1 MAYEVRYTDLANKGV
16 ITVED
21 NTINTETSLQLPGRF
36 TNSYGQ
42 LISENLLHLLENFA
56 NNTAP
61 ERPVEGQLW
70 YDTTDGVDQLK
81 IYDGTGWISASGLK
95 KSAQEPAAS
104 NSNEGDLWVDTD
116 NQQLYLYTG
125 SNWILVGPTFSDGL
139 VTGATPVELVGQDNV
154 TYVVLQIQ
162 IQDVVVGIISNN
174 QFSPKSRIA
183 GFDTIFKGF
192 NLISGSD
199 YQFVGIASTS
209 AALRV
214 TNDPNSG
221 TLNVSANDFLRGDVP
236 STTTEQIRIKNND
249 GLQIGAGGQLNIGV
263 EGEAGIIQ
271 HNTSG
276 SNIDIR
282 VRDGSQTKTVIR
294 VDSTTNVGINNL
306 APDEALDVIGN
317 IQIAPAAGDATTG
330 VLKVESTVDSDT
342 FANGSITT
350 KGGVGI
356 TKNLNVG
363 GSAQITDLLTTANVL
378 PDSTSTRNIG
388 NSLNRYDQVYANT
401 FFGNVQ
407 GNVSGT
413 VSGKAGSADRL
424 ASATSFAMSGDVSAP
439 SFEFDGKTGSST
451 KTFVTTISNS
461 FISTK
466 NTLYD
471 ANPGDEILINKTSGT
486 EQGLYKISRV
496 NFLKTIPIIPAGVI
510 VPYGGITPPTGWLL
524 CDGSEVRKSDFGDL
538 FIAIGYNFKD
548 PSEISDNGV
557 NFFALPDM
565 RGRFPL
571 GVDNMGGAAANRV
584 TSAGATAIGN
594 NLGSE
599 TTTIGL
605 ENLPE
610 HEHDLRGNSGAQY
623 YAIRDNSGVPAD
635 GTAIQYDAPTG
646 TLAGQALP
654 SSGGVRQSETITDE
668 FGNVVPKLGTPMDIM
683 NPYLA
688 VNYIIYA
695 G

>member
-1 MAYEVRYTDLANKGV
+1 MAYEVKYTDFANKGA

-21 NTINTETSLQLPGRF
+21 NTINSETSLQLPGRF

-56 NNTAP
+56 NTTAP

-70 YDTTDGVDQLK
+70 YDTAEGVDQLK

-104 NSNEGDLWVDTD
+104 NSNSGDLWVDTD

-139 VTGATPVELVGQDNV
+139 VTGATPVELVGQDNN

-162 IQDVVVGIISNN
+162 IQDVVVGIISDG
-174 QFSPKSRIA
+174 QFSPKSRIP
-183 GFDTIFKGF
+183 GFDTVFKGF

-199 YQFVGIASTS
+199 YQFVGTASTA

-214 TNDPNSG
+214 TNDPTG
-221 TLNVSANDFLRGDVP
+221 TANVDANNFLRGDVP
-236 STTTEQIRIKNND
+236 STTNEQIRIKSND
-249 GLQIGAGGQLNIGV
+249 GLQIGSGGQLNVGV

-317 IQIAPAAGDATTG
+317 IQITPEAGDATTG
-330 VLKVESTVDSDT
+330 VLKVESVVDSDT

-363 GSAQITDLLTTANVL
+363 GSAQITDLLTTSNIL

-388 NSLNRYDQVYANT
+388 SNLNRYDQVYANT
-401 FFGNVQ
+401 FFGNLQ

-413 VSGKAGSADRL
+413 VSGKSGSTDRL
-424 ASATSFAMSGDVSAP
+424 ASATSFSMTGDVSAP

-471 ANPGDEILINKTSGT
+471 ATAGDEIIINKTSGT
-486 EQGLYKISRV
+486 EQGLYKISKA

-510 VPYGGITPPTGWLL
+510 VPYGGLTPPTGWLL
-524 CDGSEVRKSDFGDL
+524 CDGSEVRKSEFGDL

-548 PSEISDNGV
+548 PAELSDNGV

-584 TSAGATAIGN
+584 TSAGATAVGN

-599 TTTIGL
+599 SATIDL
-605 ENLPE
+605 DNLPE
-610 HEHDLRGNSGAQY
+610 HEHDMRGSSGAQY
-623 YAIRDNSGVPAD
+623 YAIRDNSGVPD
-635 GTAIQYDAPTG
+635 DPTAIQFDAPTG

-654 SSGGVRQSETITDE
+654 SSGGIRTTGS
-668 FGNVVPKLGTPMDIM
+668 LGEPLDIM
-683 NPYLA
+683 NPYLS
-688 VNYIIYA
+688 VNYIIYT

>member
-1 MAYEVRYTDLANKGV
+1 MAYEVRYTDTANKGV

-56 NNTAP
+56 NNTSP
-61 ERPVEGQLW
+61 DRPVEGQLW
-70 YDTTDGVDQLK
+70 YDTSDGVDQLK

-95 KSAQEPAAS
+95 KSAAEPAAS
-104 NSNEGDLWVDTD
+104 NSNSGDLWVDTD

-139 VTGATPVELVGQDNV
+139 VTGATPVEVVGQDNL

-162 IQDVVVGIISNN
+162 IQDVVVGIISNDN
-174 QFSPKSRIA
+174 FSPKSRIA
-183 GFDTIFKGF
+183 GFDTISKGF

-199 YQFVGIASTS
+199 YQFVGIASS
-209 AALRV
+209 AAALRV
-214 TNDPNSG
+214 TNDPTSG
-221 TLNVSANDFLRGDVP
+221 TVDVSSNDFLRGDVP
-236 STTTEQIRIKNND
+236 STTTEQIRVKSND
-249 GLQIGAGGQLNIGV
+249 GLQIGTGGQLNIGV

-276 SNIDIR
+276 SNIDVR

-306 APDEALDVIGN
+306 APDESLDIIGN
-317 IQIAPAAGDATTG
+317 LQVAPEPGDATTG
-330 VLKVESTVDSDT
+330 IIKVESTVDSDT
-342 FANGSITT
+342 FATGSIVT

-363 GSAQITDLLTTANVL
+363 GSATITSDLTTANIL
-378 PDSTSTRNIG
+378 PDSTSTKNIG
-388 NSLNRYDQVYANT
+388 SSLSRYDQVYANT
-401 FFGNVQ
+401 FFGNLQ

-424 ASATSFAMSGDVSAP
+424 ASATSFSMSGDVSAP
-439 SFEFDGKTGSST
+439 AFEFDGKTGSST
-451 KTFVTTISNS
+451 KTFNTTISNS

-466 NTLYD
+466 TTLYD
-471 ANPGDEILINKTSGT
+471 ATAGDEILINKTSGT
-486 EQGLYKISRV
+486 SQGLYKISKA

-510 VPYGGITPPTGWLL
+510 IPYGGNTPPTGWLF
-524 CDGSEVRKSDFGDL
+524 CDGSEVRKSEFGDL
-538 FIAIGYNFKD
+538 FAAIGFNFKD
-548 PSEISDNGV
+548 PAELSDNGV

-571 GVDNMGGAAANRV
+571 GVDNMGGTVPAGRV
-584 TSAGATAIGN
+584 TSAGATAVGN

-599 TTTIGL
+599 NTTIGV

-610 HEHDLRGNSGAQY
+610 HEHDLRGDSGAQY
-623 YAIRDNSGVPAD
+623 YAIRDNAGTPAD
-635 GTAIQYDAPTG
+635 ATAIQFDAPTG

-654 SSGGVRQSETITDE
+654 SSGGIKTTTA
-668 FGNVVPKLGTPMDIM
+668 LGEPIDIM

-688 VNYIIYA
+688 VNYIIYT

>member
-1 MAYEVRYTDLANKGV
+1 MAYEVKYTDFANKGI

-61 ERPVEGQLW
+61 GRPVEGQLW
-70 YDTTDGVDQLK
+70 YDTSEGVDQLK

-95 KSAQEPAAS
+95 KSAAEPAAS
-104 NSNEGDLWVDTD
+104 NSNAGDLWVDTD

-125 SNWILVGPTFSDGL
+125 SNWVLVGPTFSDGL
-139 VTGATPVELVGQDNV
+139 VTGATPVELIGQDNV

-174 QFSPKSRIA
+174 QFSPKSRIP

-199 YQFVGIASTS
+199 YQFVGTASNA

-236 STTTEQIRIKNND
+236 STTTEQIRVKSND

-276 SNIDIR
+276 SNIDVR

-306 APDEALDVIGN
+306 APDESLDVIGN
-317 IQIAPAAGDATTG
+317 IQVAPAPGDATTG
-330 VLKVESTVDSDT
+330 VIKVESTVESDT
-342 FANGSITT
+342 FASGSITT

-363 GSAQITDLLTTANVL
+363 GSAQITSSLTTANIL
-378 PDSTSTRNIG
+378 PDSTSTRTIG
-388 NSLNRYDQVYANT
+388 TSLNRYDQVYSNT
-401 FFGNVQ
+401 FFGNLQ

-439 SFEFDGKTGSST
+439 SFEFDGKTGAST

-471 ANPGDEILINKTSGT
+471 ATAGDEILINKTSGT
-486 EQGLYKISRV
+486 EQGLYKISKQ
-496 NFLKTIPIIPAGVI
+496 NFLKTIPIIPPGVI
-510 VPYGGITPPTGWLL
+510 VPYGGVTPPIGWLL
-524 CDGSEVRKSDFGDL
+524 CDGSEVRKSEFGDL
-538 FIAIGYNFKD
+538 FLAIGFNFRD

-571 GVDNMGGAAANRV
+571 GVDNMGGAAAGRV
-584 TSAGATAIGN
+584 TSAGATAVGN

-610 HEHDLRGNSGAQY
+610 HEHDMRGDSGAQY
-623 YAIRDNSGVPAD
+623 YAIRDNAGVPAD
-635 GTAIQYDAPTG
+635 ATAIQFDAPTG

-654 SSGGVRQSETITDE
+654 SSGGIKTTTA
-668 FGNVVPKLGTPMDIM
+668 LGEPIDIM